1 MNVLNYTRGSS
12 QVIRKLSFFC
22 VQVAD
27 EVDII
32 LPGPV
37 KIFLLVSISSAYQR
51 NQSLHYQI
59 TTKHIFCRK
68 PFVLTLSPRLCHSPQ
83 CCWWLWSSL
92 KCCCHPEGSP
102 PLLSDSPPPGHRLT
116 APGQQ
121 RSQAINE
128 LYLVQEDAGSQNLQ
142 LLFI

>member
-12 QVIRKLSFFC
+12 QVIRKLSFLC

-68 PFVLTLSPRLCHSPQ
+68 FHNKAICAHIVSSSMSFSSVLLVAVELPEVLLPSRGFTSSSVRQSTSRSP
-83 CCWWLWSSL
+83 
-92 KCCCHPEGSP
+92 
-102 PLLSDSPPPGHRLT
+102 SDSSWTTEEPG
-116 APGQQ
+116 
-121 RSQAINE
+121 N
-128 LYLVQEDAGSQNLQ
+128 
-142 LLFI
+142 